1 MNPGIVASISAVG
14 VFCLTTGLS
23 YPLLALILED
33 MGARSGLIG
42 LNAAMGPIG
51 IILSAPF
58 IPALARRFGAW
69 FICFISFC
77 MSAVLLL
84 LLGLFRD
91 LMIWFALRLL
101 LGVAI
106 NVIFIVSEAWINQ
119 LAEPRTRGRTIGLYN
134 TIAAAG
140 FALGPLT
147 LALIGSHGWPPFL
160 VGVSGILIALPVLV
174 LAKNHLPE
182 FDGREDSSVLSFLS
196 LAPLLLLAVAS
207 AALADQ
213 TALSL
218 LPIYGLQH
226 GLSEATAAF
235 MLAVLIVGNVVLQIP
250 LGWLADRISRR
261 YLLCALAFGAVIG
274 SILLPALI
282 GGSMLLW
289 PMLFVW
295 GAIAYGTY
303 TIALIE
309 LGDRFSGALLL
320 AGNGAFAIMWGIGGI
335 VGPPIAGATMDLLG
349 PEGLPITVGVT
360 FGVLGIASLCVP
372 LSRAVRT

>member
-1 MNPGIVASISAVG
+1 MNPGIIASISAVG

-33 MGARSGLIG
+33 MGAKSGLIG

-69 FICFISFC
+69 LICFISFC
-77 MSAVLLL
+77 MSAVLFLL
-84 LLGLFRD
+84 LALFRD
-91 LMIWFALRLL
+91 LIVWFALRFL

-147 LALIGSHGWPPFL
+147 LAVIGFHGWFPFL
-160 VGVSGILIALPVLV
+160 VGVTGILIALPVLIF
-174 LAKNHLPE
+174 AKNHLPE
-182 FDGREDSSVLSFLS
+182 FDGGEDSSMLSFLS
-196 LAPLLLLAVAS
+196 LAPLLLLAVFS

-213 TALSL
+213 AALSF
-218 LPIYGLQH
+218 LPIYGLRH
-226 GLSEATAAF
+226 GLSEATASF

-250 LGWLADRISRR
+250 IGWLADRISRR
-261 YLLCALAFGAVIG
+261 YLLSALAFGAQHFPQ
-274 SILLPALI
+274 S
-282 GGSMLLW
+282 
-289 PMLFVW
+289 
-295 GAIAYGTY
+295 
-303 TIALIE
+303 E
-309 LGDRFSGALLL
+309 R
-320 AGNGAFAIMWGIGGI
+320 
-335 VGPPIAGATMDLLG
+335 
-349 PEGLPITVGVT
+349 
-360 FGVLGIASLCVP
+360 
-372 LSRAVRT
+372 RA